1 LRVLGRHF
9 QVDHEVG
16 GVTSRRQGSL
26 ARKHTVSR
34 RDVDASLR
42 LLAVDLGNEVE
53 QRHFLE
59 ELLRVTLG
67 ETVLLVVPLAA
78 LEEETV
84 DVDSVVRSLLDV
96 FV

>member
-1 LRVLGRHF
+1 MQGRQF
-9 QVDHEVG
+9 QVDDEVG

-42 LLAVDLGNEVE
+42 FRAVDRGHEME

-67 ETVLLVVPLAA
+67 ETMVLEVPLAA